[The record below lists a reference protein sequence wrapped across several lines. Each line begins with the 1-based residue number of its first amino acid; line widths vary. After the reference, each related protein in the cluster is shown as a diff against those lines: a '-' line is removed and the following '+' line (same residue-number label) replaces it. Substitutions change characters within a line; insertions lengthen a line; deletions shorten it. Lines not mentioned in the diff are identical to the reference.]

1 MLTYVKWVEWRNL
14 STRILQRFRR
24 NRTNEFS
31 ALALVGRGL
40 FGLGLVLTAVVAMAP
55 SAHAATGINKQ
66 INYQARLLNAAGAT
80 VPDGN
85 YNLQFK
91 IYQDG
96 TGCVSSGSSPCGG
109 TLKWTEE
116 WLNNNSQGVTVTNGY
131 FSVMLGA
138 GSDSGALDTA
148 VDFNQSS
155 LWLSVN
161 IGNTN
166 LTCTPFS
173 SCSGD
178 GEMLP
183 FTRFGA
189 APYALNSL
197 AVGGIQASSLAQLGA
212 TQTFTGTNT
221 LQPTTNIT
229 GAIIKQ
235 TSVGSP
241 TADIFNVQ
249 TANGTN
255 VLQVTGPSANN
266 AAVTLQSVG
275 GSNSLSLTA
284 AGALN
289 LTGNADSAIDL
300 GSGHTLKLQFTN
312 NGNITT
318 GSGTLTDNGPLS
330 VVGAVTLTAAGN
342 ALTMSTAPSASAS
355 QSLIDLGSAISSG
368 NSSGTFIG
376 INAANGYAGDLVNLQ
391 VNGTS
396 KLNVTAAG
404 DLRQGNGVLIYNTGA
419 TAVNTYT
426 TSSTMTTTDLLL
438 ERIVV
443 SSGASLTQTTPT
455 AAQIV
460 AAIPKAAVG
469 YIFQWL
475 MVNTAAGSK
484 ATLAGGTGVTVP
496 AALNGVPAS
505 SQAPIVCRLTNV
517 TGGSEAVTCY

>member
-1 MLTYVKWVEWRNL
+1 MYKWVEWRNL
-14 STRILQRFRR
+14 LTRVFQRFRCSR
-24 NRTNEFS
+24 RDNQKSWTLIGR
-31 ALALVGRGL
+31 ALFAVAI
-40 FGLGLVLTAVVAMAP
+40 GLVSLVTFTLP
-55 SAHAATGINKQ
+55 AHAATGINKQ
-66 INYQARLLNAAGAT
+66 INYQARLLNSAGAT
-80 VPDGN
+80 VPDGT
-85 YNLQFK
+85 YNLEFK

-96 TGCVSSGSSPCGG
+96 NGCVGGGSSPCSG
-109 TLKWTEE
+109 TLKWTED

-138 GSDSGALDTA
+138 GSDSAALATA
-148 VDFNQSS
+148 VDFNQSA
-155 LWLSVN
+155 LWLSIN

-166 LTCTPFS
+166 TSCATFS
-173 SCSGD
+173 ACSGD

-183 FTRFGA
+183 FTQFAA
-189 APYALNSL
+189 APYAFNSL

-235 TSVGSP
+235 TSVASP

-300 GSGHTLKLQFTN
+300 GSGHTLKLQFSN

-330 VVGAVTLTAAGN
+330 VVGAVTLTANGN
-342 ALTMSTAPSASAS
+342 ALTMSTAPSASAT
-355 QSLIDLGSAISSG
+355 QSLIDLGSAIAGG

-376 INAANGYAGDLVNLQ
+376 VNAANGYSGDLVNLQ

-396 KLNVTAAG
+396 EFNVTAGG
-404 DLRQGNGVLIYNTGA
+404 DVRQGNGVSVYNTA
-419 TAVNTYT
+419 STAVNNYT
-426 TSSTMTTTDLLL
+426 TNSTMTTGDFLL

-443 SSGASLTQTTPT
+443 GTAPSTTTLTLTTPT
-455 AAQIV
+455 AAALI
-460 AAIPKAAVG
+460 AAIPKATVG
-469 YIFQWL
+469 DVFSFTL
-475 MVNTAAGSK
+475 VNNSSTG
-484 ATLAGGTGVTVP
+484 TLTVNGGTGVTIS
-496 AALNGVPAS
+496 AAMTPVAKTSQEYVACRITSLS
-505 SQAPIVCRLTNV
+505 SAI
-517 TGGSEAVTCY
+517 TCY